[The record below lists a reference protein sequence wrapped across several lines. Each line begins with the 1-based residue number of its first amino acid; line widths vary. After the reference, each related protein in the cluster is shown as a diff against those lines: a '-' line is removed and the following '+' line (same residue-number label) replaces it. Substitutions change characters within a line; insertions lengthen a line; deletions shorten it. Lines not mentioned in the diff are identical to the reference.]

1 MTPVVDV
8 ATALAALREG
18 TALLEAVGVERAR
31 DNAEWLLASV
41 LGVGRFEPYLAP
53 SRELPAEACRRFR
66 ALVERRAAGEPL
78 QHLLGFEDFQGLR
91 LAVTPDVLIPR
102 PETEGLVEWAVEV
115 MRQRPDAVAADV
127 GTGSGAIACALAARL
142 PGLRLIGVDR
152 SLAALAVA
160 AGNVQRLDLC
170 RRVRLVAGDLVTPLK
185 AGGHGVDLV
194 VANLPY
200 LPSALISTL
209 PAEVSSREPRLALD
223 GGPDGMALL
232 RRLVAEA
239 PAVLAPGGWL
249 LLEIGEDQAGPLAS
263 LMAAE
268 GFVGIRSRRDLN
280 HVERYIGGQWQ
291 APAVAAPR
299 LAC

>member
-1 MTPVVDV
+1 MSPVID
-8 ATALAALREG
+8 ASTALAALREG
-18 TALLEAVGVERAR
+18 TAALEAAGVEAAR
-31 DNAEWLLASV
+31 DNAEWLLAAV
-41 LGVGRFEPYLAP
+41 LCVGRFEPYLAP
-53 SRELPAEACRRFR
+53 SRELSADACRRFR

-78 QHLLGFEDFQGLR
+78 QHVLGFEDFQGLR

-102 PETEGLVEWAVEV
+102 PETEGLVEWAVEIL
-115 MRQRPDAVAADV
+115 RNRPQAVVADV

-142 PGLRLIGVDR
+142 PGLRLVAVDR

-160 AGNVQRLDLC
+160 AGTVEGLDL
-170 RRVRLVAGDLVTPLK
+170 RERVHLVAGDLVTPLH
-185 AGGHGVDLV
+185 AGGGVHLV

-200 LPSALISTL
+200 LPTALIPTL
-209 PAEVSSREPRLALD
+209 SPEVSSREPRLALD

-232 RRLVAEA
+232 RRLIAEA
-239 PAVLAPGGWL
+239 PAVLAAGGWL

-268 GFVGIRSRRDLN
+268 GFVGIRSRRDWN

-291 APAVAAPR
+291 APAVPAPR
-299 LAC
+299 AAS

>member
-8 ATALAALREG
+8 ATALGAIVEG
-18 TALLEAVGVERAR
+18 TAALEAVGVESAR
-31 DNAEWLLASV
+31 GNAEWLLASV

-53 SRELPAEACRRFR
+53 SRALSADAWRRYR
-66 ALVERRAAGEPL
+66 GLVERRAAGEPL

-91 LAVTPDVLIPR
+91 LTVTPDVLIPR

-115 MRQRPDAVAADV
+115 LRQRPDAVVADV

-142 PGLRLIGVDR
+142 PGLSLIAVDC

-160 AGNVQRLDLC
+160 AGNVARLGLR
-170 RRVRLVAGDLVTPLK
+170 RRVRLVAGDLVAPL
-185 AGGHGVDLV
+185 AGGPGVDLV

-200 LPSALISTL
+200 LPSAVIPTL
-209 PAEVSSREPRLALD
+209 PSDVSSREPRLALD

-249 LLEIGEDQAGPLAS
+249 MLEIGEDQAGPLAS

-280 HVERYIGGQWQ
+280 HVERYVGGQWR
-291 APAVAAPR
+291 APAVPAPR
-299 LAC
+299 AAC